1 MKKTYFN
8 LPKLLKKGLAVCFS
22 SACILSLFGLHLFAI
37 PPSFHDNS
45 LEFQDSEKKTVVAI
59 YPFTSHRSYR
69 YEHAAGLG
77 NAVEAGF
84 VRSGRF
90 VVVERNQFEA
100 LSDEDMFQEASA
112 TEIINQA
119 KRLGA
124 NIIVTGHVVGVS
136 EGRMLDSRRRPTGK
150 LFSDVSVSFK
160 IIDVQTGAIEMSE
173 TINGRGIDQTTAAAT
188 QAAYQEIDRLARAHV
203 GMYMPQRF
211 ALMSVESVKERKGG
225 EFLETFKIWA
235 GSENG
240 LQEGDVL
247 QIYQVSLLTN
257 PNTQE
262 TVEEKKLLG
271 EASITEINSA
281 STSTCRLYQAPRN
294 GGAILEMINSGDDSL
309 VIEYKG
315 SLDPGKKSLQDI
327 LLGN

>member
-1 MKKTYFN
+1 MEKIYLN
-8 LPKLLKKGLAVCFS
+8 LPKLLKASLGLGM
-22 SACILSLFGLHLFAI
+22 ILLFITHPQSISYGHYSDLPH
-37 PPSFHDNS
+37 PS
-45 LEFQDSEKKTVVAI
+45 EPQIQDDKEKTVVAI
-59 YPFTSHRSYR
+59 YPFTSHKSYR

-90 VVVERNQFEA
+90 IVVERNQFDA
-100 LSDEDMFQEASA
+100 LSEEDMFQEVSAS
-112 TEIINQA
+112 EIINQA

-124 NIIVTGHVVGVS
+124 KIIVTGHVVGVS

-150 LFSDVSVSFK
+150 LFTDVSVSFK
-160 IIDVQTGAIEMSE
+160 IIDVETGAIEMSE

-188 QAAYQEIDRLARAHV
+188 QVAYQEIDRLARAHV
-203 GMYMPQRF
+203 GMYLPQRF
-211 ALMSVESVKERKGG
+211 ALMSVESTKERKSG

-235 GSENG
+235 GSDHG

-271 EASITEINSA
+271 EASITEINSG

-294 GGAILEMINSGDDSL
+294 GVAILEMINNEDDSL
-309 VIEYKG
+309 VIEYQG
-315 SLDPGKKSLQDI
+315 SLDPEKKSLQDI

>member
-1 MKKTYFN
+1 MEKYYFN
-8 LPKLLKKGLAVCFS
+8 LSKLLKFPSSPLWEVLGFMFVCSLLDPAFSAQIAVNQ
-22 SACILSLFGLHLFAI
+22 LSHQD
-37 PPSFHDNS
+37 DN
-45 LEFQDSEKKTVVAI
+45 EKTVVAI
-59 YPFTSHRSYR
+59 YPFTTHKSYR

-90 VVVERNQFEA
+90 VVVERNQFDA
-100 LSDEDMFQEASA
+100 LSEEDRFQEVSA

-124 NIIVTGHVVGVS
+124 KIIVTGHVVGVS

-150 LFSDVSVSFK
+150 LFTDVSVSFK
-160 IIDVQTGAIEMSE
+160 IIDVETGAIEMSE

-211 ALMSVESVKERKGG
+211 ALMSVESTNERKGE
-225 EFLETFKIWA
+225 EFLESFKIWA
-235 GSENG
+235 GSDNG
-240 LQEGDVL
+240 LQQGDVL
-247 QIYQVSLLTN
+247 QIYQVTLLTN

-271 EASITEINSA
+271 EASITEINSG
-281 STSTCRLYQAPRN
+281 STSTCRLYQARRN
-294 GGAILEMINSGDDSL
+294 GGEILKLINNGDESL
-309 VIEYKG
+309 VIEYQG
-315 SLDPGKKSLQDI
+315 SLDPEKKSLQDI